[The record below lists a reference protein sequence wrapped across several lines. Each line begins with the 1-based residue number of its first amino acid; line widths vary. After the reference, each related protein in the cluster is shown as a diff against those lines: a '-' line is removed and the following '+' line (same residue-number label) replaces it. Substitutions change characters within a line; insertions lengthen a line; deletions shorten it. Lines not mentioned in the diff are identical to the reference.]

1 MGELHF
7 TMEVQSRRLRT
18 AALRGDMYTARE
30 ARTAGGAVTFVPQ
43 DDPDGKSTLHVAAEG
58 NNFEMVAWLLKEGA
72 NADLLDAMG
81 RTALHGAC
89 ADGTVNAVRAFVQG
103 GVALD
108 TSDAVENWTGL
119 HFASAYNH
127 VACVQLLLAGGAN
140 PNIEDKWGRASTY
153 IASQRGHVAVVA
165 ELVDASANVELC
177 AKDGATAFDFPRSE
191 AVVAALNVGLEWN
204 AHKMQVTL

>member
-1 MGELHF
+1 MGVAF

-81 RTALHGAC
+81 RTC
-89 ADGTVNAVRAFVQG
+89 AARRLCRRYRECCSCLCSRWSCAGYLRCRRELDGIAFRIRLQ
-103 GVALD
+103 
-108 TSDAVENWTGL
+108 
-119 HFASAYNH
+119 
-127 VACVQLLLAGGAN
+127 
-140 PNIEDKWGRASTY
+140 
-153 IASQRGHVAVVA
+153 
-165 ELVDASANVELC
+165 
-177 AKDGATAFDFPRSE
+177 PRSVC
-191 AVVAALNVGLEWN
+191 AVTVGRWRKSK
-204 AHKMQVTL
+204 HRR